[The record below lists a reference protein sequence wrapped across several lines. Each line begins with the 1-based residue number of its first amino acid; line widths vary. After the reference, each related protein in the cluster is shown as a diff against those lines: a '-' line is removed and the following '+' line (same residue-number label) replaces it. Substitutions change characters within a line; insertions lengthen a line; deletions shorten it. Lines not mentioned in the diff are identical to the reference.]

1 MDIEK
6 IPKMPSKYICE
17 ICDFKCLKKSNY
29 ETHIMTPK
37 HENNMKRYKKYVND
51 IEKQKS
57 MDDHFQCTTCNKIY
71 KFNSGLWRH
80 KKTCKPDES
89 GQKVS
94 EDKEIIKMLIKENSE
109 FKNLILEVCKNMSV
123 SSITNNTNTNNSH
136 NKTFNL
142 QVFLN
147 ETCKDAMNISEFV
160 ESLQI
165 QIADLENVGKVGYVD
180 GIANIIVKNLKAL
193 DVSKRPVHCSDLK
206 REVMYIKDENKW
218 EKDNEDKDKLRK
230 AIKHIAHKNIK
241 MIPAWKELNPKY
253 VLDEGKANDEYI
265 QIVMKSMGG
274 SDKAQDISYE
284 NKIIS
289 KLAKSVV
296 IDKESG
302 LITI

>member
-147 ETCKDAMNISEFV
+147 ETCKDAMNIMDFV
-160 ESLQI
+160 DSLQV
-165 QIADLENVGKVGYVD
+165 QISDLENVGKVGYVD
-180 GIANIIVKNLKAL
+180 GISNIILKNLKAL
-193 DVSKRPVHCSDLK
+193 DISKRPIHCSDLK
-206 REVMYIKDENKW
+206 REVLYVKDENKW
-218 EKDNEDKDKLRK
+218 EKDTIEKDKIRK
-230 AIKHIAHKNIK
+230 MIKHIANKNIQK
-241 MIPAWKELNPKY
+241 ITEWKKLNPAY
-253 VLDEGKANDEYI
+253 VLDDGKANDEYI

-274 SDKAQDISYE
+274 SDKTQDITYE

-289 KLAKSVV
+289 KVAKSVM
-296 IDKESG
+296 IDKEVVCV
-302 LITI
+302 L